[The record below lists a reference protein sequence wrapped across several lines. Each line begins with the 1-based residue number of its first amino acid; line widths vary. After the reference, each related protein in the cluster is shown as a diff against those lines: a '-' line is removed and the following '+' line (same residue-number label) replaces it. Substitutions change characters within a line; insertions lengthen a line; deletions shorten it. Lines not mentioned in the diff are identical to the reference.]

1 MYQVDGETV
10 STISCKDLSDLNE
23 YLANLDFDEMIA
35 FAEEQYENRQPA
47 SHADEMLRQAEQI
60 AAASALP
67 PEERFSLMET
77 DSGYAIW
84 DDQTEA
90 IYVDD
95 EGVSEEFTS
104 EWQAQAYLE
113 EVKKAVSEKQT
124 AEWLA
129 VERAKLPPLEYAA
142 GDHFVIFSE
151 DGKGSSEFVLTR
163 IEENEV
169 WYTFPDLPQ
178 QAPVSM
184 RREEFESN
192 LRSGHIWEQTE
203 SRDYSNDYRL
213 LDRLRADCDYYLD
226 SGGRSE
232 KHLWAGSV
240 EKQIAKMRELYAAL
254 PEKPEWLS
262 EQDIDR
268 YEQQMTVSTKREND
282 EILGKEISIN
292 ERRFVVENVHD
303 GKASLRDL
311 TFEESMGFPISR
323 VENIDT
329 VRRLLSEQEPQK
341 QKEPVK
347 LRSVVIDLTAPAQ
360 EETPAKKKSCPP
372 RRLRAGK
379 RFHLLC
385 CTRKSP
391 AASAITFVLPTIIWA
406 RAAQRPN
413 SKQCRRDP
421 HFAGN

>member
-1 MYQVDGETV
+1 
-10 STISCKDLSDLNE
+10 
-23 YLANLDFDEMIA
+23 
-35 FAEEQYENRQPA
+35 
-47 SHADEMLRQAEQI
+47 MLRQAEQI

-84 DDQTEA
+84 DDQPKPFMWTTRA
-90 IYVDD
+90 
-95 EGVSEEFTS
+95 VSEEFTS

-213 LDRLRADCDYYLD
+213 LDRLRADCPITIWTLAD
-226 SGGRSE
+226 GQKNTFGREALKSRSL
-232 KHLWAGSV
+232 KCGSC
-240 EKQIAKMRELYAAL
+240 ML
-254 PEKPEWLS
+254 
-262 EQDIDR
+262 
-268 YEQQMTVSTKREND
+268 
-282 EILGKEISIN
+282 
-292 ERRFVVENVHD
+292 RFLKN
-303 GKASLRDL
+303 RN
-311 TFEESMGFPISR
+311 GFRSR
-323 VENIDT
+323 I
-329 VRRLLSEQEPQK
+329 
-341 QKEPVK
+341 
-347 LRSVVIDLTAPAQ
+347 LTAM
-360 EETPAKKKSCPP
+360 
-372 RRLRAGK
+372 
-379 RFHLLC
+379 
-385 CTRKSP
+385 
-391 AASAITFVLPTIIWA
+391 
-406 RAAQRPN
+406 N
-413 SKQCRRDP
+413 SK
-421 HFAGN
+421 

>member
-1 MYQVDGETV
+1 MRRS
-10 STISCKDLSDLNE
+10 STKTS
-23 YLANLDFDEMIA
+23 
-35 FAEEQYENRQPA
+35 QPA
-47 SHADEMLRQAEQI
+47 SRADEMLRQAEQI

-113 EVKKAVSEKQT
+113 EVKKAVSDKASRRMACGRTGKAAALGICGWRPLCHFQRGR
-124 AEWLA
+124 
-129 VERAKLPPLEYAA
+129 ERQP
-142 GDHFVIFSE
+142 
-151 DGKGSSEFVLTR
+151 EFVLTR

-192 LRSGHIWEQTE
+192 LRSGHIREQSE
-203 SRDYSNDYRL
+203 RWDYSNDYRL
-213 LDRLRADCDYYLD
+213 LDRLRTDCDYYLGT
-226 SGGRSE
+226 GGRSE

-268 YEQQMTVSTKREND
+268 YEQQMTVSPK
-282 EILGKEISIN
+282 GKMT
-292 ERRFVVENVHD
+292 RFLE
-303 GKASLRDL
+303 
-311 TFEESMGFPISR
+311 
-323 VENIDT
+323 
-329 VRRLLSEQEPQK
+329 
-341 QKEPVK
+341 
-347 LRSVVIDLTAPAQ
+347 
-360 EETPAKKKSCPP
+360 KKS
-372 RRLRAGK
+372 
-379 RFHLLC
+379 
-385 CTRKSP
+385 
-391 AASAITFVLPTIIWA
+391 
-406 RAAQRPN
+406 Q
-413 SKQCRRDP
+413 
-421 HFAGN
+421 